1 MPLTASLLIEILCS
15 NFQLMDLYA
24 NYMTWIMPGFG
35 NYIALCLILAFA
47 GIFFYMK
54 THGYS
59 PFEWNCNSLYP
70 YIQRNHSQR

>member
-24 NYMTWIMPGFG
+24 NYTTWIMLGFG

-47 GIFFYMK
+47 GRSFHENPWIF
-54 THGYS
+54 S
-59 PFEWNCNSLYP
+59 V
-70 YIQRNHSQR
+70 